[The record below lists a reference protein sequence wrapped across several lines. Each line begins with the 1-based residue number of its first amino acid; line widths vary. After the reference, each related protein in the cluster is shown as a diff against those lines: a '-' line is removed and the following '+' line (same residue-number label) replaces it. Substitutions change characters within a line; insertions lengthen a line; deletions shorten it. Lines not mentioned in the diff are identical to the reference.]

1 MKTIKEGFLLKIASF
16 LLVTV
21 PIVVLL
27 SAGAARAEFPEKP
40 ITMLIA
46 FDPGSGTD
54 IIARMIA
61 VGAEK
66 ELGQRIVPENRA
78 GAAGT
83 VALAILA
90 NAKPDGYT
98 ICCSPSDG
106 VVYVPLV
113 QKVTYKPLKS
123 LTPVI
128 GIALAANTAL
138 IVRPDSPW
146 KTAQEFIDY
155 AKKNPGK
162 IKYSSSG
169 VGTGMHVAMEYIAA
183 KEKIKWVHIPYKG
196 TAQARTALVGGHV
209 DACSAGAEFAAFA
222 KQGQV
227 RVLATHGA
235 TRSPEFPDVPTLKE
249 LGYDF
254 VKETIHSI
262 FGPAGLAPDVL
273 KKLETAFT
281 KAMETPEFK
290 ATIEKLDCSK
300 AYYNA
305 KDYDRYLK
313 ELWPRAEK
321 VFKDAGIIK
330 EPATQPY

>member
-1 MKTIKEGFLLKIASF
+1 MKTMKKNSLAKIASF
-16 LLVTV
+16 LPVAV
-21 PIVVLL
+21 PLAVLL
-27 SAGAARAEFPEKP
+27 LAGAARAEFPEKP

-61 VGAEK
+61 MSAEK
-66 ELGQRIVPENRA
+66 ELGQRIAPENRA

-83 VALAILA
+83 VALALLA

-98 ICCSPSDG
+98 ICCAPSDS
-106 VVYVPLV
+106 VVYTPLV
-113 QKVTYKPLKS
+113 QKVTFKPLTS
-123 LTPVI
+123 FTPII

-146 KTAQEFIDY
+146 KTAQEFIGY

-183 KEKIKWVHIPYKG
+183 KENIKWVHIPYKG
-196 TAQARTALVGGHV
+196 TAQARIALVGGHV
-209 DACSAGAEFAAFA
+209 DACSAGAEFAQFA
-222 KQGQV
+222 LQGQV

-254 VKETIHSI
+254 VKETI
-262 FGPAGLAPDVL
+262 FALFAPAGLAPDVL

-281 KAMETPEFK
+281 KAMEAPEFK
-290 ATIEKLDCSK
+290 ATIEKLDCTK

-321 VFKDAGIIK
+321 VFKEARVIK